1 MLAKKKVA
9 FHTLGCKLNFTETS
23 TIARSFVENGYE
35 LTDFSNK
42 ADFYVINTCSV
53 TDNADKKF
61 KNILN
66 KANKNNPD
74 AFNMLGFS
82 NRKLGNNDEAFSYY
96 NKALDLDPEH
106 LGTHEYIGRLYLNL
120 EQLEESKKHFR
131 ILKALCYFGC
141 EELKSLEKAIKEYE
155 MEVVTKKY

>member
-1 MLAKKKVA
+1 MKKNSHLYIDLFDHFFCIFKYNCFFRGWWLWFWRWNEDYRTGKELAYDGNYKAAIVYLKK
-9 FHTLGCKLNFTETS
+9 S
-23 TIARSFVENGYE
+23 IR
-35 LTDFSNK
+35 D
-42 ADFYVINTCSV
+42 DP
-53 TDNADKKF
+53 
-61 KNILN
+61 
-66 KANKNNPD
+66 NNPD

-120 EQLEESKKHFR
+120 DQPEESKKHFR

-141 EELKSLEKAIKEYE
+141 EELKSLEVAIKKYE
-155 MEVVTKKY
+155 MGRVSKKY